1 MMTSSLSIPYCQSI
15 SIRINSQHRQK
26 VAPSTPP
33 TTSTRDMRLFWWWWG
48 MLIIQMID
56 VAQSPPPLIIA
67 LQWGLLSVQLEILIP
82 ETIWQV
88 KDLLHLHN
96 QNKIR
101 VLKCRVSSTVR
112 VWGVGVANCGVE
124 LGKISQHF
132 WKIWNKSVEDTRGLV
147 PWLFNYRQGDSL
159 TL

>member
-1 MMTSSLSIPYCQSI
+1 MTTSLSIPYCQSI

-56 VAQSPPPLIIA
+56 VAQSPPLIIA
-67 LQWGLLSVQLEILIP
+67 LQWGLLTVQLEILIP

-112 VWGVGVANCGVE
+112 VWGVGVAHCGVE
-124 LGKISQHF
+124 LGKINLHF
-132 WKIWNKSVEDTRGLV
+132 WKIWNKSVEDTRGLI

>member
-56 VAQSPPPLIIA
+56 VAQSPPLIIA
-67 LQWGLLSVQLEILIP
+67 LQWGLLTVQLEILIP

-112 VWGVGVANCGVE
+112 VWGVGVAHCGVE
-124 LGKISQHF
+124 LGKINQHF

>member
-56 VAQSPPPLIIA
+56 VAQSPPLIIA
-67 LQWGLLSVQLEILIP
+67 LQWGLLTVQLEILIP

-112 VWGVGVANCGVE
+112 EWGVGVANCGVE

-132 WKIWNKSVEDTRGLV
+132 WKIWNKSVEDTRGLI

>member
-56 VAQSPPPLIIA
+56 VAQSPPLIIA
-67 LQWGLLSVQLEILIP
+67 LQWGLLTVQLEILIP

-112 VWGVGVANCGVE
+112 EWGVGVANCGVE
-124 LGKISQHF
+124 LGKINQHF